1 MEKWREY
8 VFRRDSGRFR
18 VGVIMCVEPLFP
30 TELNIAS
37 VIRWP
42 VHTCLVKQSD
52 HIWSLFPAGRGIF
65 CNMIYFRANESQRFT
80 RGLDHKSEQVNDQT
94 RSINLATNSYRIEAD
109 SDWKLSK
116 DRFSLAVGK
125 VIDRILGFL
134 GTWSKIDLL
143 FSIGARW
150 ESEEDRRKGFEKSNS
165 HHPSS
170 ILLRENILITEEQKL
185 RREKFTSKIQGTNC
199 RTTSFILLQE
209 IFIKNPDCEQRRATS
224 FS

>member
-94 RSINLATNSYRIEAD
+94 RSINLATNSYRIEVD
-109 SDWKLSK
+109 SD
-116 DRFSLAVGK
+116 
-125 VIDRILGFL
+125 
-134 GTWSKIDLL
+134 
-143 FSIGARW
+143 
-150 ESEEDRRKGFEKSNS
+150 
-165 HHPSS
+165 
-170 ILLRENILITEEQKL
+170 
-185 RREKFTSKIQGTNC
+185 
-199 RTTSFILLQE
+199 
-209 IFIKNPDCEQRRATS
+209 
-224 FS
+224 